1 MDYII
6 ILLSVLVSGGLWL
19 RYIYSYDRI
28 EPEPISVVLKIIFLG
43 GLISSIIAG
52 SLNEFFSYLTGIKI
66 ASEKLS
72 FSESFYLSSF
82 VGFNEEIVKAVTT
95 YYLVRNL
102 KDLDEPIDAIIYS
115 TSVGLGFSL
124 FENIQYAEQF
134 GVISVLVRSF
144 SAMPLHIGLAAVWG
158 YKIAEVKFLE
168 GKNYYDHMKGSV
180 FLAAILHAIYDF
192 FHFYLNNLVL
202 LFLITALF
210 AYFLIQY
217 IKNKL
222 DYLSNQ
228 SPFLKA
234 GTCSVCFTI
243 NSLNEKH
250 CKKCNANLVQVFFI
264 ICNDCFTKNNIQDSY
279 CIECNAELHKNR

>member
-1 MDYII
+1 MDYLI

-19 RYIYSYDRI
+19 RYIYSYDRV
-28 EPEPISVVLKIIFLG
+28 EPEPISVVLKIIFIG
-43 GLISSIIAG
+43 GLISSLVAG
-52 SLNEFFSYLTGIKI
+52 SFNELFSYITGIKI

-72 FSESFYLSSF
+72 FGDSVLLSSF
-82 VGFNEEIVKAVTT
+82 VGFNEEIIKAVTT

-115 TSVGLGFSL
+115 TSVGLGFSI
-124 FENIQYAEQF
+124 FENIQYAEKF
-134 GVISVLVRSF
+134 GVISILIRSF

-180 FLAAILHAIYDF
+180 ILAGILHAVYDF
-192 FHFYLNNLVL
+192 FHFYLNNLTI
-202 LFLITALF
+202 LFTITALF

-217 IKNKL
+217 IKTKL
-222 DYLSNQ
+222 DYLSTQ

-234 GTCSVCFTI
+234 GTCSICFTI
-243 NSLNEKH
+243 NPLNEKH
-250 CKKCNANLVQVFFI
+250 CKKCKANLVQVFYI
-264 ICNDCFTKNNIQDSY
+264 ICNDCFTKNNIQDTH
-279 CIECNAELHKNR
+279 CIECNSELPRNR